1 MLDRGQGRHHL
12 TFRVGPEN
20 LSEVR
25 NQVAAMT
32 AMLTS
37 DASIQ
42 NHVLVAIEEA
52 VQNIIRYGYRPEE
65 LPGRLEVTAWREERD
80 LVFEL
85 RDYAQPADLAQIRL
99 RGWDPARPGGLG
111 LRLIRAAVDDVKY
124 SHAPGGDGNLLRLR
138 KHLG

>member
-1 MLDRGQGRHHL
+1 MPSAHQGPCRL
-12 TFRVGPEN
+12 SLRVGPEN

-25 NQVAAMT
+25 ARLT
-32 AMLTS
+32 ALTEDLTS
-37 DASIQ
+37 DPTVR
-42 NHVLVAIEEA
+42 NHVLLAIEEA
-52 VQNIIRYGYRPEE
+52 VQNIVRYAYRPEE
-65 LPGRLEVTAWREERD
+65 LPGRLEVTAWHEGGD

-85 RDYAQPADLAQIRL
+85 RDYARPADLARIRP

-111 LRLIRAAVDDVKY
+111 LRLISAAMDEASY